1 MIIVFLLLLYRS
13 MGLLPIV
20 MADEWEYSLHSRLLP
35 LAVTAR
41 PFYLYLWLFR
51 HTNYCGCAY
60 LQCARVFNCVL
71 FVGAAPF
78 IYKTARQVTT
88 SRVATLV
95 ALLSIAAPVN
105 TYTAYYMPEAM
116 YFAGFW
122 VLSWFLFAFRRMP
135 PYSYG
140 FWAGIILA
148 GMSMIKV
155 HGIFLFPAVA
165 LLVIAL
171 ALRSHASNHWRDLV
185 VSLGCLILGFAV
197 VRFSLGFV
205 FAGKAGLHL
214 VGTTYGAIAGSS
226 LNLYSLLRLSRQ
238 VPYELAGHCIALA
251 LLFGVPLVAAFPWDW
266 LARKDFKNDTL
277 FLIKVYTLAVLLPLL
292 IIAVYFGAAVA
303 GGPSPYESIRR
314 MPARYYNFALPLLL
328 IIAAGELSAIGL
340 KIKRPVSVSVAVVM
354 GLLAIAAAF
363 LLPTHYSPFLI
374 DCPEFSTAV
383 ANPISRFL
391 IAALGISAL
400 GAWAA
405 DRRLGARLFLFLVVP
420 ATVLLS
426 TGVATRELRNRM
438 NADVYDRAGILV
450 RQVLPAE
457 DFARTVVVGPEEA
470 DIFRTI
476 FQIDS
481 PATRML
487 VTPASQPLNA
497 AKIPSDA
504 DWVVLI
510 GDYQLPPGSRI
521 QYPMAG
527 VQLFNRANQDVIHFS
542 RPLLPGFVR
551 KISGLSVPELI
562 GRWSDAKQVEIEM
575 SSPLPR
581 SFQLKLTAG
590 AFGPNVNLPFVVR
603 IGSAVQS
610 IRLSGTMADL
620 SLPFVTDGNQRII
633 TIEVPKPTAP
643 IDIGFNRDTRHIGI
657 LLRDMTIAPSQ

>member
-1 MIIVFLLLLYRS
+1 MTDTLNLPSTSDGSLGPDVILRRTHDAPRFDPWLLVTFTGMIIVFLLLLYRS

-205 FAGKAGLHL
+205 FAGLGDA
-214 VGTTYGAIAGSS
+214 
-226 LNLYSLLRLSRQ
+226 
-238 VPYELAGHCIALA
+238 
-251 LLFGVPLVAAFPWDW
+251 WW
-266 LARKDFKNDTL
+266 
-277 FLIKVYTLAVLLPLL
+277 
-292 IIAVYFGAAVA
+292 
-303 GGPSPYESIRR
+303 
-314 MPARYYNFALPLLL
+314 
-328 IIAAGELSAIGL
+328 
-340 KIKRPVSVSVAVVM
+340 
-354 GLLAIAAAF
+354 
-363 LLPTHYSPFLI
+363 
-374 DCPEFSTAV
+374 ST
-383 ANPISRFL
+383 
-391 IAALGISAL
+391 SAL
-400 GAWAA
+400 G
-405 DRRLGARLFLFLVVP
+405 P
-420 ATVLLS
+420 
-426 TGVATRELRNRM
+426 
-438 NADVYDRAGILV
+438 
-450 RQVLPAE
+450 
-457 DFARTVVVGPEEA
+457 
-470 DIFRTI
+470 
-476 FQIDS
+476 
-481 PATRML
+481 
-487 VTPASQPLNA
+487 
-497 AKIPSDA
+497 
-504 DWVVLI
+504 
-510 GDYQLPPGSRI
+510 
-521 QYPMAG
+521 
-527 VQLFNRANQDVIHFS
+527 H
-542 RPLLPGFVR
+542 
-551 KISGLSVPELI
+551 
-562 GRWSDAKQVEIEM
+562 
-575 SSPLPR
+575 
-581 SFQLKLTAG
+581 
-590 AFGPNVNLPFVVR
+590 
-603 IGSAVQS
+603 
-610 IRLSGTMADL
+610 
-620 SLPFVTDGNQRII
+620 
-633 TIEVPKPTAP
+633 
-643 IDIGFNRDTRHIGI
+643 
-657 LLRDMTIAPSQ
+657 